1 MNDQGGLNMENSKI
15 VYRKLAA
22 RMALLGV
29 KKTEVARRLGMSY
42 SSLHNKLRGTT
53 EFTLSEVLTL
63 KDLLCLSTPI
73 EDAFEKYEGA

>member
-1 MNDQGGLNMENSKI
+1 MKKNKI
-15 VYRKLAA
+15 IYRKLAA

-42 SSLHNKLRGTT
+42 SSLHNKLCGAT
-53 EFTLSEVLTL
+53 EFTLSEVLEI
-63 KDLLCLSTPI
+63 KELLCLTSPI